1 MYLMLVGIKWA
12 HYMIRYLLQPQRSGF
27 VLILSQILSRL
38 VIVFSY
44 GHCFF
49 SALEG
54 ALSLG
59 LHMFKVAVL
68 FWPERTRRGL
78 EVATPTHWLC
88 KFPDGT
94 GTGPEILFMV
104 LWLGSGTLVLCPVW
118 GPALGFMATCACFPL
133 LPLSRHCLCLCCA
146 SWGRGMMRLAVSWLP
161 QLL

>member
-1 MYLMLVGIKWA
+1 
-12 HYMIRYLLQPQRSGF
+12 MIRYLLQPQRSGF

-68 FWPERTRRGL
+68 FWLEKTRRGL

-94 GTGPEILFMV
+94 GTGPEFLFMV
-104 LWLGSGTLVLCPVW
+104 LSLGSGTLVLCPV
-118 GPALGFMATCACFPL
+118 
-133 LPLSRHCLCLCCA
+133 
-146 SWGRGMMRLAVSWLP
+146 
-161 QLL
+161 